1 VIQTLAM
8 QDDLDLDNWITQLN
22 KSTKRIG
29 KAKAKTVKG
38 NKAGLAECPVY
49 NDCQLCGGGGHN
61 AKECKKFTF
70 MKKEKTCYQCGKEGH
85 IARNCPEKSAKKEY
99 KEYQATKKAFKA
111 ASKRLKGKKIKK
123 GKSSS
128 SSSSEEGKS
137 SSDSDSSDDSSSS
150 GELCESGSSSST
162 VEANPPRRSLACKTR
177 VTHGKKARA
186 EMSWASQAEDD
197 QGSDSDDST
206 LSWDEYNKKN
216 METRGISGWTGS
228 K

>member
-1 VIQTLAM
+1 VVKKDTLLGCA
-8 QDDLDLDNWITQLN
+8 L
-22 KSTKRIG
+22 RR
-29 KAKAKTVKG
+29 A
-38 NKAGLAECPVY
+38 
-49 NDCQLCGGGGHN
+49 
-61 AKECKKFTF
+61 
-70 MKKEKTCYQCGKEGH
+70 
-85 IARNCPEKSAKKEY
+85 SAKKEY

-111 ASKRLKGKKIKK
+111 ASKRLKGKKKK
-123 GKSSS
+123 RKSSS
-128 SSSSEEGKS
+128 SSSSEEEKV
-137 SSDSDSSDDSSSS
+137 SDSDSSSDESSSS

-162 VEANPPRRSLACKTR
+162 VEATPRRMLACKTK
-177 VTHGKKARA
+177 VIYGKKARA